1 MFVSSLHHHR
11 TAAVY
16 AWLVGWVAVANDLA
30 PLSQSLFAP
39 AAAAQYTQL
48 ASSIAKCQGTEKP
61 KKESY
66 KMYYLFSAEAVNL
79 SSSMLQ
85 QIV

>member
-1 MFVSSLHHHR
+1 MR
-11 TAAVY
+11 
-16 AWLVGWVAVANDLA
+16 GWSAGVAVANDLA

-39 AAAAQYTQL
+39 AAQYTQL

-66 KMYYLFSAEAVNL
+66 KMYYLFSG
-79 SSSMLQ
+79 SSKSFILHATDS
-85 QIV
+85 VDDFLADSKL